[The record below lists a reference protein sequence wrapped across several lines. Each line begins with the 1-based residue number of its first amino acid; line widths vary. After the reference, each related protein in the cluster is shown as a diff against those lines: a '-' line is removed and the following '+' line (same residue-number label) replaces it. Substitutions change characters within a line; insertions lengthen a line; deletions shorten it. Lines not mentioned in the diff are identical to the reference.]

1 MKIYTKTGDQ
11 GLTGLIGGKR
21 ISKSDNRII
30 AYGSVD
36 ELNSYVGLSLSLLSK
51 YNTSL
56 SSSSSSSASSTI
68 TSSFSDIVAT
78 LSRIQNEL
86 FVIGSDLAD
95 PDLSKS
101 SSLRVQPNMITV
113 LENDIDNYEKE
124 LSPITYFILPGGSI
138 ESSNLHI
145 ARSIA
150 RRAETNVAKL
160 SLEEATM
167 VNDLVLVYLNRLSDL
182 LFVLSRTIN
191 KRLQIT
197 DIAWKS

>member
-1 MKIYTKTGDQ
+1 MKIYTKTGDK

-21 ISKSDNRII
+21 IPKSDIRII

-36 ELNSYVGLSLSLLSK
+36 ELNSYIGLSLSLLSK
-51 YNTSL
+51 HNTN
-56 SSSSSSSASSTI
+56 SSSSSSS
-68 TSSFSDIVAT
+68 SFSDIIVT

-101 SSLRVQPNMITV
+101 SSLRVQSNMITV

-124 LSPITYFILPGGSI
+124 LSPITYFILPGGSVD
-138 ESSNLHI
+138 SSNLHI

-160 SLEEATM
+160 FSEDM
-167 VNDLVLVYLNRLSDL
+167 INNLVLVYLNRLSDL

-191 KRLQIT
+191 KRLQIS
-197 DIAWKS
+197 DIAWKP

>member
-1 MKIYTKTGDQ
+1 MKIYTKTGDK
-11 GLTGLIGGKR
+11 GLTGLIGGQR
-21 ISKSDNRII
+21 IPKSDIRII

-36 ELNSYVGLSLSLLSK
+36 ELNSYIGLSISLLSK
-51 YNTSL
+51 HNL
-56 SSSSSSSASSTI
+56 SSSSSS
-68 TSSFSDIVAT
+68 FSDIIVT

-101 SSLRVQPNMITV
+101 SSLRVQSNMITV

-150 RRAETNVAKL
+150 RRTETNVAKL
-160 SLEEATM
+160 FLEDM
-167 VNDLVLVYLNRLSDL
+167 INNLVLVYLNRLSDL

-191 KRLQIT
+191 KRLQIS

>member
-1 MKIYTKTGDQ
+1 MKIYTKTGDK

-21 ISKSDNRII
+21 IPKNDIRII

-36 ELNSYVGLSLSLLSK
+36 ELNSYIGLSLSLLSK
-51 YNTSL
+51 QTS
-56 SSSSSSSASSTI
+56 S
-68 TSSFSDIVAT
+68 SSFSDIIVT

-86 FVIGSDLAD
+86 FIIGSDLAD

-101 SSLRVQPNMITV
+101 SSLRVQSNMITV

-150 RRAETNVAKL
+150 RRTETNVAKL
-160 SLEEATM
+160 FLEDM
-167 VNDLVLVYLNRLSDL
+167 INNLVLVYLNRLSDL

-191 KRLQIT
+191 KRLQIS

>member
-1 MKIYTKTGDQ
+1 MKIYTKTGDK

-21 ISKSDNRII
+21 IPKSDIRII

-36 ELNSYVGLSLSLLSK
+36 ELNSYIGLSLSLLSK
-51 YNTSL
+51 HNTP
-56 SSSSSSSASSTI
+56 SSSSSSS
-68 TSSFSDIVAT
+68 SFSDIIVT

-101 SSLRVQPNMITV
+101 SSLRVQSHMITV

-150 RRAETNVAKL
+150 RRTETNVAKL
-160 SLEEATM
+160 FLEDM
-167 VNDLVLVYLNRLSDL
+167 INNLVLVYLNRLSDL

-191 KRLQIT
+191 KRLQIS

>member
-1 MKIYTKTGDQ
+1 MKIYTKTGDK

-21 ISKSDNRII
+21 IPKSDIRII

-36 ELNSYVGLSLSLLSK
+36 ELNSYIGLSLSLLSK
-51 YNTSL
+51 HNTN
-56 SSSSSSSASSTI
+56 SSSSY
-68 TSSFSDIVAT
+68 FSDIIVT

-101 SSLRVQPNMITV
+101 SSLRVQSNMITV

-124 LSPITYFILPGGSI
+124 LSPITYFILPGGSVD
-138 ESSNLHI
+138 SSNLHI

-160 SLEEATM
+160 FSEDM
-167 VNDLVLVYLNRLSDL
+167 INNLVLVYLNRLSDL
-182 LFVLSRTIN
+182 LFVLSRTIY
-191 KRLQIT
+191 KRLQIS
-197 DIAWKS
+197 DIAWKP

>member
-1 MKIYTKTGDQ
+1 MKIYTKTGDK

-21 ISKSDNRII
+21 IPKSDIRII

-36 ELNSYVGLSLSLLSK
+36 ELNSYIGLSISLLSK
-51 YNTSL
+51 HTL
-56 SSSSSSSASSTI
+56 SSSSSSS
-68 TSSFSDIVAT
+68 SFSDIIVT

-86 FVIGSDLAD
+86 FIIGSDLAD

-101 SSLRVQPNMITV
+101 SSLRVQSNMITV

-150 RRAETNVAKL
+150 RRTETNVAKL
-160 SLEEATM
+160 FLEDM
-167 VNDLVLVYLNRLSDL
+167 INNLVLVYLNRLSDL

-191 KRLQIT
+191 KRLQIS

>member
-1 MKIYTKTGDQ
+1 MKIYTKTGDK

-21 ISKSDNRII
+21 IPKSDIRII

-36 ELNSYVGLSLSLLSK
+36 ELNSYIGLSISLLSK
-51 YNTSL
+51 HTL
-56 SSSSSSSASSTI
+56 SSSSS
-68 TSSFSDIVAT
+68 FSDIIVT

-101 SSLRVQPNMITV
+101 SSLRVQSNMITV

-150 RRAETNVAKL
+150 RRTETNVAKL
-160 SLEEATM
+160 FLEDM
-167 VNDLVLVYLNRLSDL
+167 INNLVLVYLNRLSDL

-191 KRLQIT
+191 KRLQIS

>member
-1 MKIYTKTGDQ
+1 MKIYTKTGDK

-21 ISKSDNRII
+21 ISKSDNRIV

-36 ELNSYVGLSLSLLSK
+36 ELNSYIGLSLSLLSK

-56 SSSSSSSASSTI
+56 SSSSSSSSTI

>member
-1 MKIYTKTGDQ
+1 MKIYTKTGDK

-21 ISKSDNRII
+21 VPKSDIRII

-36 ELNSYVGLSLSLLSK
+36 ELNSYIGLSISLLSK
-51 YNTSL
+51 HNTHL
-56 SSSSSSSASSTI
+56 SSTSSP
-68 TSSFSDIVAT
+68 SFSDIIDT

-101 SSLRVQPNMITV
+101 SVRVQSYMVTV
-113 LENDIDNYEKE
+113 LENDIDKYEKE

-138 ESSNLHI
+138 ESSSLHI

-160 SLEEATM
+160 FLEDM
-167 VNDLVLVYLNRLSDL
+167 INNLVLVYLNRLSDL

-191 KRLQIT
+191 KRLQIL

>member
-1 MKIYTKTGDQ
+1 MKIYTKTGDK

-21 ISKSDNRII
+21 VPKSDIRII

-36 ELNSYVGLSLSLLSK
+36 ELNSYIGLSISLLSK
-51 YNTSL
+51 HNTHL
-56 SSSSSSSASSTI
+56 SSTSSP
-68 TSSFSDIVAT
+68 SFSDIIDT

-101 SSLRVQPNMITV
+101 SIRVQSDMITV
-113 LENDIDNYEKE
+113 LENDIDKYEKE

-138 ESSNLHI
+138 ESSSLHI

-160 SLEEATM
+160 FLEDM
-167 VNDLVLVYLNRLSDL
+167 INNLVLVYLNRLSDL

-191 KRLQIT
+191 KRLQIS

>member
-1 MKIYTKTGDQ
+1 MKIYTKTGDK

-51 YNTSL
+51 YNTS
-56 SSSSSSSASSTI
+56 SSSSTI
-68 TSSFSDIVAT
+68 TSFSDIVAT

-160 SLEEATM
+160 SLEDATM
-167 VNDLVLVYLNRLSDL
+167 VNNLVLVYLNRLSDL

>member
-1 MKIYTKTGDQ
+1 MKIYTKTGDK

-21 ISKSDNRII
+21 IPKSDNRII

-36 ELNSYVGLSLSLLSK
+36 ELNSYIGLSLSLLSK

-56 SSSSSSSASSTI
+56 ST
-68 TSSFSDIVAT
+68 TLFSDIITT

-86 FVIGSDLAD
+86 FVVGSDLAD

-101 SSLRVQPNMITV
+101 SLRVQSSMVTV
-113 LENDIDNYEKE
+113 LENEIDNYEKE

-138 ESSNLHI
+138 ESSSLHI

-160 SLEEATM
+160 SSEDTTAM

>member
-1 MKIYTKTGDQ
+1 MKIYTKTGDK

-21 ISKSDNRII
+21 ISKSDNRIV

-36 ELNSYVGLSLSLLSK
+36 ELNSYIGLSLSLLSK
-51 YNTSL
+51 YNTS
-56 SSSSSSSASSTI
+56 SSSSTI
-68 TSSFSDIVAT
+68 TSFSDILAT

-101 SSLRVQPNMITV
+101 SALRVQPNMITV

>member
-1 MKIYTKTGDQ
+1 MKIYTKTGDK

-21 ISKSDNRII
+21 IPKNDIRII

-36 ELNSYVGLSLSLLSK
+36 ELNSYIGLSISLLSK
-51 YNTSL
+51 HTL
-56 SSSSSSSASSTI
+56 SSSSS
-68 TSSFSDIVAT
+68 FSDIIVT

-101 SSLRVQPNMITV
+101 SSLRVQSNMITV

-150 RRAETNVAKL
+150 RRTETNVAKL
-160 SLEEATM
+160 FLEDM
-167 VNDLVLVYLNRLSDL
+167 INNLVLVYLNRLSDL

-191 KRLQIT
+191 KRLQIS

>member
-1 MKIYTKTGDQ
+1 LKIYTKTGDK

-21 ISKSDNRII
+21 VPKSDIRII

-36 ELNSYVGLSLSLLSK
+36 ELNSYIGLSISLLSK
-51 YNTSL
+51 YNTHLSST
-56 SSSSSSSASSTI
+56 SSSSP
-68 TSSFSDIVAT
+68 SFSDIIDT

-101 SSLRVQPNMITV
+101 SIRVQSDMITV
-113 LENDIDNYEKE
+113 LENDIDKYEKE

-160 SLEEATM
+160 FLEDTI
-167 VNDLVLVYLNRLSDL
+167 NNLVLVYLNRLSDL
-182 LFVLSRTIN
+182 LFVLSRIIN
-191 KRLQIT
+191 KRLQIS

>member
-1 MKIYTKTGDQ
+1 MKIYTKTGDK

-21 ISKSDNRII
+21 VPKSDSRII

-36 ELNSYVGLSLSLLSK
+36 ELNSYIGLSLSLLSK
-51 YNTSL
+51 HNNHL
-56 SSSSSSSASSTI
+56 SSSSP
-68 TSSFSDIVAT
+68 SFSDIVAT

-86 FVIGSDLAD
+86 FVIGSDLAN

-101 SSLRVQPNMITV
+101 SLRVQSNMITL
-113 LENDIDNYEKE
+113 LENDIDKYEKE

-145 ARSIA
+145 ARSIT

-160 SLEEATM
+160 FLED
-167 VNDLVLVYLNRLSDL
+167 VINNLVLVYLNRLSDL

-191 KRLQIT
+191 KRLQIL

>member
-1 MKIYTKTGDQ
+1 MKIYTKTGDK

-51 YNTSL
+51 YNTS
-56 SSSSSSSASSTI
+56 SSSSSYTI
-68 TSSFSDIVAT
+68 PSFSDIVSI

-101 SSLRVQPNMITV
+101 SSLRVQPNMITA

-160 SLEEATM
+160 SLEDATM
-167 VNDLVLVYLNRLSDL
+167 VNNLVLVYLNRLSDL
-182 LFVLSRTIN
+182 LFILSRTIN